1 VATHVSIPLEHTVEL
16 LNVTPLNKLVSKCE
30 IKVCY
35 VGDEPNR
42 NGSVITKDT
51 AIKMAASL
59 PGCPIVGFYDEV
71 EGDFT
76 GHQRSIEVGDGK
88 FKVVDKTKAYG
99 FVDSTAKIWF

>member
-1 VATHVSIPLEHTVEL
+1 VAIHVSIPVEHTVEL
-16 LNVTPLNKLVSKCE
+16 LNVTPVNKLVSKCE

-42 NGSVITKDT
+42 NGSVITKEVAT
-51 AIKMAASL
+51 QMAASL
-59 PGCPIVGFYDEV
+59 PGCPIVGFFDEV

-88 FKVVDKTKAYG
+88 FRVIDKTKAYG
-99 FVDSTAKIWF
+99 YVDSSAKIWF